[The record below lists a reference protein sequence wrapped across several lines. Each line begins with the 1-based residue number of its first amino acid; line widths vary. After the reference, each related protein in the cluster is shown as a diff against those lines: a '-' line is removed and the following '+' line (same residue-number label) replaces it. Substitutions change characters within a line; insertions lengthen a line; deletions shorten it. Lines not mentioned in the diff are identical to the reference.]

1 MDQLRAYHRAQ
12 LTSTRGFSVRV
23 FVTGATG
30 FVGSAVVKELL
41 GSGHQV
47 LGLARSDASAAS
59 LMATGADV
67 QRGDLDDLESLKR
80 GAEAT
85 DGVIHTAFKHD
96 FFRAASPEG
105 FAAGFMAAADAD
117 RRAIE
122 ALGSVLAGSNRP
134 LVTTSGTAGLAPGR
148 LATED
153 DQPEPVGR
161 GATEGV
167 VLAMASQ
174 GIRSSVVRLSPS
186 VHGEGDRHG
195 FVPILMNIARAKG
208 ASGYVDDGANRWS
221 TVHRLD
227 AAVLFRLAVEK
238 APGAS
243 RLHGVGEEGVTLRD
257 IATAIGKQ
265 LNVPVVSVPNATVM
279 EHFGPF
285 ARFVSMD
292 IPASSKRTRELMG
305 WNPTHQGLIADLEQG
320 VYVKNLA
327 NA

>member
-1 MDQLRAYHRAQ
+1 
-12 LTSTRGFSVRV
+12 VRV

-41 GSGHQV
+41 GAGHQV
-47 LGLARSDASAAS
+47 LGLARSDASATS

-67 QRGDLDDLESLKR
+67 QRGDLNDLDSLKR

-85 DGVIHTAFKHD
+85 DGVIHTAFMHD
-96 FFRAASPEG
+96 FFRAASPEE
-105 FAAGFMAAADAD
+105 FAAGFVAAAETD

-122 ALGSVLAGSNRP
+122 ALGTVLAGSNRP
-134 LVTTSGTAGLAPGR
+134 LITTSGTAGLTPGR

-153 DQPEPVGR
+153 DRPEAVGR
-161 GATEGV
+161 GATEAI

-174 GIRSSVVRLSPS
+174 GIRSCVVRLSPS

-195 FVPILMNIARAKG
+195 FVPILINIAHAKG

-227 AAVLFRLAVEK
+227 AALLYRLAVEK
-238 APGAS
+238 APAGS

-257 IATAIGKQ
+257 IATAIGTQ
-265 LNVPVVSVPNATVM
+265 LNLPVVSVPNTTAM

-285 ARFVSMD
+285 ARFVTMD
-292 IPASSKRTRELMG
+292 IPASSKRTRERLG
-305 WNPTHQGLIADLEQG
+305 WNPTHQGLIEDLEQG
-320 VYVKNLA
+320 VYFERVA
-327 NA
+327 NT

>member
-1 MDQLRAYHRAQ
+1 
-12 LTSTRGFSVRV
+12 VRV

-41 GSGHQV
+41 GAGHQV

-59 LMATGADV
+59 LMTTGANV
-67 QRGDLDDLESLKR
+67 QRGDLHDLDSLKH
-80 GAEAT
+80 GAQAC
-85 DGVIHTAFKHD
+85 DGVIHTAFVHD
-96 FFRAASPEG
+96 FFRAASPEE
-105 FAAGFMAAADAD
+105 FAAGFVAAAETD

-134 LVTTSGTAGLAPGR
+134 LVTTSGTAGLTPGR
-148 LATED
+148 LATEAD
-153 DQPEPVGR
+153 AAESVGR
-161 GATEGV
+161 GATEAV

-195 FVPILMNIARAKG
+195 FVPILINVARAKG

-238 APGAS
+238 APAGT

-257 IATAIGKQ
+257 IATAISKQ
-265 LNVPVVSVPNATVM
+265 LNVPAVSVPSASAM

-292 IPASSKRTRELMG
+292 IPASSKRTRESMG
-305 WNPTHQGLIADLEQG
+305 WHPTHRGLIADIEQG
-320 VYVKNLA
+320 VYFESSVA
-327 NA
+327 T

>member
-1 MDQLRAYHRAQ
+1 MRI
-12 LTSTRGFSVRV
+12 

-30 FVGSAVVKELL
+30 FVGSAVMKELL
-41 GSGHQV
+41 GAGHQV

-67 QRGDLDDLESLKR
+67 QRGDLDDLDSLKR
-80 GAEAT
+80 GADAC

-96 FFRAASPEG
+96 FFRAPSPEE
-105 FAAGFMAAADAD
+105 FAAGFIAAAESD

-122 ALGSVLAGSNRP
+122 ALGTVLAGSNRP
-134 LVTTSGTAGLAPGR
+134 LVTTSGTAGVTPGR

-153 DQPEPVGR
+153 DAAEPIGR
-161 GATEGV
+161 GATEAV

-195 FVPILMNIARAKG
+195 FIPILINIARAKG
-208 ASGYVDDGANRWS
+208 VSGYVDDGANRWS
-221 TVHRLD
+221 AVHRLD

-238 APGAS
+238 APAAS
-243 RLHGVGEEGVTLRD
+243 RLHGVGDEGITLRD
-257 IATAIGKQ
+257 IATAIGTQ
-265 LNVPVVSVPNATVM
+265 LRLPVVSVPAANAM

-285 ARFVSMD
+285 ARFASLD
-292 IPASSKRTRELMG
+292 IPASSQLTRQWLE
-305 WNPTHQGLIADLEQG
+305 WNPTHPGLIDDIEQG
-320 VYVKNLA
+320 VYLESA
-327 NA
+327 TR